1 MANLIYRESSTPT
14 VPGSTTTKNAP
25 LTNIEVDGNFKSLD
39 VSKANIGANSD
50 ITSLSGLTTPL
61 SIVQG
66 GTGGSTAQASINA
79 LVGNVLAGKFLRGDG
94 TNATMSNI
102 QVSDVP
108 TLNQNTTGSAGS
120 LSATLAVGQGGTGV
134 ATLSGIPKGNGT
146 SAFTVAVAN
155 VDYLIPAL
163 GNTPLSGAKTIGF
176 NGEYNNGNSGSAIS
190 ILLTNG
196 QKQKVTL
203 TANTT
208 ITINFTSATVGTY
221 QLRIIQGGTPY
232 SVTWSGLS
240 SSRWGGSASAPA
252 INSVASGETMVNI
265 FWDGTNATQTLF
277 KIGAP

>member
-61 SIVQG
+61 SISQG
-66 GTGGSTAQASINA
+66 GTGSTTAPFAVKGAN
-79 LVGNVLAGKFLRGDG
+79 
-94 TNATMSNI
+94 
-102 QVSDVP
+102 SDI
-108 TLNQNTTGSAGS
+108 TS
-120 LSATLAVGQGGTGV
+120 LSGLTTPLSISQGGIGV